1 VAINSGY
8 FGKLEHKADDIIAFS
23 RYTEDIRDYC
33 VIVINPNDEKRD
45 FQLISKESC
54 LMNCSHMIDEFTGEK
69 ADLFY
74 STIYGSVGPNEFR
87 VLKIDLN
94 KGGYSPYKRL

>member
-1 VAINSGY
+1 
-8 FGKLEHKADDIIAFS
+8 
-23 RYTEDIRDYC
+23 
-33 VIVINPNDEKRD
+33 
-45 FQLISKESC
+45 
-54 LMNCSHMIDEFTGEK
+54 MIDEFTGEK